1 MSSPC
6 RTSSSCT
13 RSVLPSNW
21 EERLPP
27 RKANLLNPWLVI
39 GQMALAF
46 VPSSWIKE
54 LSEDEFR
61 EAMQVK

>member
-1 MSSPC
+1 M
-6 RTSSSCT
+6 
-13 RSVLPSNW
+13 
-21 EERLPP
+21 
-27 RKANLLNPWLVI
+27 VI
-39 GQMALAF
+39 RQKYYQMFVRQMALAF

>member
-1 MSSPC
+1 MMD
-6 RTSSSCT
+6 RTKKNEVAELT
-13 RSVLPSNW
+13 KLG
-21 EERLPP
+21 L
-27 RKANLLNPWLVI
+27 KTFLNI